1 MPSPMTPPSGET
13 GTNCLAMLTG
23 KLATLL
29 MPRSEI
35 SFSAS
40 GPEIHVLNMWCDWS
54 KSTAVSR
61 QAFCSRRQ
69 FVNSEGTTG

>member
-1 MPSPMTPPSGET
+1 MPSPMTWPAGVH

-29 MPRSEI
+29 IPVSEI

-40 GPEIHVLNMWCDWS
+40 GPLKKKFTMWCDWS
-54 KSTAVSR
+54 NRTAVSR
-61 QAFCSRRQ
+61 QARCSRRQ
-69 FVNSEGTTG
+69 LVNSYGTTG

>member
-1 MPSPMTPPSGET
+1 MPSPMTSPSGVT

-35 SFSAS
+35 SLSAS
-40 GPEIHVLNMWCDWS
+40 GPENRLNMWCDWS
-54 KSTAVSR
+54 KSTAVSCH
-61 QAFCSRRQ
+61 AFCSRRQ
-69 FVNSEGTTG
+69 FVNSDGTTG